1 MIINVSTMGTVSIS
15 QILFSRCGTYS
26 RVVKGYRQVSIPDAF
41 YEEIDEFVKG
51 HPRLG
56 YTSIAEFVKVA
67 VREKMES
74 LKIESNSTATRWI
87 KEGKK
92 KG

>member
-1 MIINVSTMGTVSIS
+1 M
-15 QILFSRCGTYS
+15 
-26 RVVKGYRQVSIPDAF
+26 VKGYRQVSVPDAF
-41 YEEIDEFVKG
+41 YEEIDDFVKG

-74 LKIESNSTATRWI
+74 LKSESSSTAVRLK

-92 KG
+92 KV

>member
-1 MIINVSTMGTVSIS
+1 MYTVSIS
-15 QILFSRCGTYS
+15 QILFNLCGTYS

>member
-1 MIINVSTMGTVSIS
+1 MDTVLIS
-15 QILFSRCGTYS
+15 QIIFSWCGTYS
-26 RVVKGYRQVSIPDAF
+26 RVAKGYRQVSIPDAF

-51 HPRLG
+51 HPKLG

-74 LKIESNSTATRWI
+74 LKEASGQGSVKRIM
-87 KEGKK
+87 KERGK
-92 KG
+92 